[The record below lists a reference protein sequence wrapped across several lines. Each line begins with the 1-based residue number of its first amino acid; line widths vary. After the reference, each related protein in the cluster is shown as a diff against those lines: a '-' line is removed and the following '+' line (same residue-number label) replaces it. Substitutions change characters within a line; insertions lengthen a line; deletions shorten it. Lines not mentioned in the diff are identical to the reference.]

1 LAWHFLLDAAKG
13 SFVVTEHI
21 KIINVNKEDFIFG
34 TRAVQEAVH
43 ASIPIDKILI
53 RKGLK
58 NELFHELYEEIK
70 RKEIPF
76 QFVPAEKINRITR
89 KNHQGVLAL
98 LSPVDFQHI
107 EDVLPQVYEQGKNPL
122 ILFLDQVTDVRNFG
136 AIIRSAE
143 CAGVDAVV
151 IPERGSA
158 RISGDAVKTSA
169 GALFNVPVCRVK
181 DINST
186 IDYVKKSGLKVV
198 AATEKSDPLYTETD
212 MVPPLAIIMGS
223 EDKGISPRIL
233 KNCDAL
239 IRIPVMGK
247 IKSLNVAVACS
258 VILYEAVRQ
267 RGFTDEQESL
277 V

>member
-1 LAWHFLLDAAKG
+1 MDAAKG

-186 IDYVKKSGLKVV
+186 IDYVKISGLKVV